1 MRTPKGPQSPS
12 SLQRGTLPCCPCRA
26 PGCRGCCAQSRSGP
40 VTGAAAPSEV
50 ANSEHGGSSGQGR
63 EGYEPPPH
71 HRKSPDPRSSL
82 PACLPPS
89 AHLGLTGSQSHT
101 LTGPSASA
109 GAPGPP
115 WWTPGLPGTKVT
127 VGAALVVWGV
137 TVQCVGVQGETRAG
151 GGGPEGARGQ
161 VSWWAPRAGPRT
173 RLLKEEKGSRR
184 SSYWVE

>member
-89 AHLGLTGSQSHT
+89 AHLGLTGSQLHT

-161 VSWWAPRAGPRT
+161 MSWWAPRAGPRT